1 MTSQSACPLETF
13 ILNCSYK
20 GSLNLIRLSQ
30 MMMYIL
36 GISDKKSKFKITI
49 IHHSYEDQSV
59 AATDEYII
67 NVVVT
72 LLQ

>member
-1 MTSQSACPLETF
+1 MTSHSVWPLDTY
-13 ILNCSYK
+13 ILNFSST

-67 NVVVT
+67 SVVVT